1 MKTTTGNCIPDVCN
15 YPEHMMADIMYTLG
29 ASLYHKKRQGMSARY
44 RAVDVANFF
53 VDYFRDS
60 DDPMTKLRLQ
70 KFLYFAQGE
79 SLAIFG
85 RPLFDDKI
93 KALKLGPVVTAL
105 DSEYPRGKG
114 PIGIIGDYDP
124 HIFAAEDLELLLDM
138 AAFYGNFSNTA
149 LVKLSHE
156 ENGPWAAVH
165 RPAGSPAVITRD
177 SIREYFES
185 RDRIPGAL
193 DGVIKTLPRAGTICD
208 GHLVLPSGWDDRWNG
223 RNGRYGLQKY
233 VSRMTRL
240 SQK

>member
-1 MKTTTGNCIPDVCN
+1 
-15 YPEHMMADIMYTLG
+15 MYTIG
-29 ASLYHKKRQGMSARY
+29 GSYHHRVRQKMSARY
-44 RAVDVANFF
+44 RAIDVANFF

-79 SLAIFG
+79 SLARFG

-93 KALKLGPVVTAL
+93 KALKLGPAVTAI
-105 DSEYPRGKG
+105 DSEYPKGKG
-114 PIGIIGDYDP
+114 PVKIVGDYDP
-124 HIFAAEDLELLLDM
+124 HIFAMEDLELLLDV
-138 AAFYGNFSNTA
+138 AVFYGNFSNAA

-165 RPAGSPAVITRD
+165 RPTGPPAVITQD

-185 RDRIPGAL
+185 RDGIPDAL
-193 DGVIKTLPRAGTICD
+193 DGVIRSLPPAGTICD
-208 GHLVLPSGWDDRWNG
+208 GHLVLPSNWDDRWNG
-223 RNGRYGLQKY
+223 RNGRSGLQKC
-233 VSRMTRL
+233 VSPMTRP